1 MLLEF
6 KKFLM
11 RGNVIDLAVGIIIGA
26 AFGKIVDSLVKDLLM
41 PPLGYLLSGVDFSKM
56 SWVLSD
62 DGKTTV
68 NYGLFLNNIIQ
79 FIVIGLAVF
88 LLIKALNKM
97 SLHKEKAPTP
107 TPRQE
112 VLLQEIRDL
121 LVNHKNDSSKN
132 S

>member
-11 RGNVIDLAVGIIIGA
+11 RGNVVDLAVGIIIGA

-97 SLHKEKAPTP
+97 SLHKDKAPPP

>member
-11 RGNVIDLAVGIIIGA
+11 RGNVVDLAVGIIIGA

-88 LLIKALNKM
+88 LLIKTLNKM
-97 SLHKEKAPTP
+97 SLHKDKAPPP

-121 LVNHKNDSSKN
+121 LANHKNDSSKN